1 MYGSYS
7 CQESFLRWWQW
18 GVWVL
23 GNEVMASWT
32 GKSHLNG
39 VLCPV
44 PRRERKGGAGASWKG
59 SPHPSLRECGSH
71 EQARGQGQRVA
82 SHHQPEERSGL
93 NPLWLLSHCSASA
106 WEDFCPRH
114 SGDTADSHC
123 DELVATAPLIVK
135 TFISLSLGRA
145 LSQVEGAGE
154 R

>member
-44 PRRERKGGAGASWKG
+44 PRRERKGREEQVHHGKAAPTQASG
-59 SPHPSLRECGSH
+59 NVAAMSRH
-71 EQARGQGQRVA
+71 E
-82 SHHQPEERSGL
+82 
-93 NPLWLLSHCSASA
+93 
-106 WEDFCPRH
+106 
-114 SGDTADSHC
+114 
-123 DELVATAPLIVK
+123 
-135 TFISLSLGRA
+135 GRA
-145 LSQVEGAGE
+145 KGWHHITNLKRGLG
-154 R
+154 